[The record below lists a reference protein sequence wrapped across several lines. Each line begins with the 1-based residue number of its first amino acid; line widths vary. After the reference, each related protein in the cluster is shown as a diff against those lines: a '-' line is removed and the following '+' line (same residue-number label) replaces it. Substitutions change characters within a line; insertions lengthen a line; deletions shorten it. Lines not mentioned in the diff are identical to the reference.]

1 MQIIKIALLILLV
14 TGAYAKSEKWEKL
27 YSVVD
32 RAYTLDDY
40 HFKKPIKCLELR
52 SYSID
57 PKTRKR
63 TDNSFVTL
71 VSVCSSSLSSRMLKR
86 FRKIDPGL
94 SKKGDIRRGKNPQ
107 DVINAMVI
115 DGEGKM
121 LRMNEITD
129 LIDLMGEIDTPAE
142 AQMVLWLNGENEAE
156 RCRRSSKGYE
166 MIVEE
171 HKFSGKNGYTEFV
184 ETYTFRVVVGREG
197 KIRQKKMLKHG
208 KKRAI
213 EDTEEVVKKPAI
225 YLYPLNKQRIN
236 VSLTINGSI
245 TTSIPAYRSGW
256 SVLVDRNGTIENR
269 YDYLFYENT
278 LKKVELPREGWIKQG
293 NVLDAWLDVILPK
306 LGLNAKET
314 EQFKAYWLK
323 ELDKDAL
330 YEIKLLSIPFLTQN
344 MTLTIDPKPD
354 TLIRVIFY
362 FKPIQER
369 YDLEEPV
376 IVTPERSGFHV
387 LEWGGMIEGER

>member
-63 TDNSFVTL
+63 TDQSFVAL
-71 VSVCSSSLSSRMLKR
+71 VSVCSSSLSSRTLKR

-94 SKKGDIRRGKNPQ
+94 SKKGDIRRGKNPR

-115 DGEGKM
+115 DGEGK
-121 LRMNEITD
+121 LWRMNEIVD

-184 ETYTFRVVVGREG
+184 ETFTYQITINPKA
-197 KIRQKKMLKHG
+197 KISRKKLLKRSG
-208 KKRAI
+208 KKPI
-213 EDTEEVVKKPAI
+213 EEGEALVKKPAI
-225 YLYPLNKQRIN
+225 YLYPTKKQAVD
-236 VSLTINGSI
+236 VSLVIRGTI
-245 TTSIPAYRSGW
+245 TTSIPAYKNGW
-256 SVLVDRNGTIENR
+256 HVIVDTDGRIEGR

-278 LKKVELPREGWIKQG
+278 LNKIVLPKEGWIKKG
-293 NVLDAWLDVILPK
+293 DELSPWFDVILPK

-314 EQFKAYWLK
+314 EQFKVYWLA
-323 ELDKDAL
+323 ELDKDSL
-330 YEIKLLSIPFLTQN
+330 YEIKLFSRSFLAEN
-344 MTLTIDPKPD
+344 MTLSIDPKPD
-354 TLIRVIFY
+354 TLIRVIFN
-362 FKPIQER
+362 FKVI
-369 YDLEEPV
+369 EEIYKIKSPT
-376 IVTPERSGFHV
+376 IITPKRSGFHV
-387 LEWGGMIEGER
+387 LEWGGIIEGEK

>member
-1 MQIIKIALLILLV
+1 MQIFKIALLILLV
-14 TGAYAKSEKWEKL
+14 TGVYAQSEKWEKL

-32 RAYTLDDY
+32 RAYALDDY

-57 PKTRKR
+57 TKTRKR
-63 TDNSFVTL
+63 TDQSFVAL
-71 VSVCSSSLSSRMLKR
+71 VSACSSSLSSRTLKK

-94 SKKGDIRRGKNPQ
+94 SEKGDIRREKNPR

-115 DGEGKM
+115 DGKGKM
-121 LRMNEITD
+121 WRMNEIAD

-156 RCRRSSKGYE
+156 QYRKGPGGHE
-166 MIVEE
+166 MIVKE

-184 ETYTFRVVVGREG
+184 ETYTYRVVVSTEG
-197 KIRQKKMLKHG
+197 KITQKKLLKRS

-213 EDTEEVVKKPAI
+213 EDRGGVVEKPAI
-225 YLYPLNKQRIN
+225 YLYPPTRQRIN

-245 TTSIPAYRSGW
+245 TTSIPAYRKGW
-256 SVLVDRNGTIENR
+256 SVSVDTDGRIENK

-278 LKKVELPREGWIKQG
+278 LKKTELPKEGWIKQG
-293 NVLDAWLDVILPK
+293 DELNEWLDVILPK
-306 LGLNAKET
+306 LGLNSKET
-314 EQFKAYWLK
+314 EQFKGYWLK
-323 ELDKDAL
+323 KLNKDTL
-330 YEIKLLSIPFLTQN
+330 YEIKLFSLSFLTEN

-354 TLIRVIFY
+354 TLIRVIFN
-362 FKPIQER
+362 FKAIQEP
-369 YDLEEPV
+369 YKIKSPT
-376 IVTPERSGFHV
+376 IITPKRSGFHI
-387 LEWGGMIEGER
+387 LEWGGMIERER